1 MLLLR
6 SLKTTKSCQLHSAIW
21 QCHLH
26 LRVARHGFKM
36 IQELFK
42 GFQFSSVLKRKCVV
56 LLRFTHAIQ
65 IRWHFYHVHSFSIVL
80 VAGLTSDFLTDDIA
94 WGPPQG
100 PLSSLP
106 QAFDHGATLLTT
118 SRCCTYCNGP
128 LSTILLACFAELQT
142 LSTFVNC
149 WLAWYF
155 GKPNLWTLNVLSD
168 GNKLTVNPF
177 KSEKNPIPWFD
188 TVIKCVA
195 VISVMQVQSSSDSAT
210 RSTGESAA
218 KPQVH
223 LSLGPVPKQLPLC
236 PRYNQRHHQKITRIR
251 TNSKDLWRISVVS
264 CISCAPAKSCY
275 SRLHPCPSADW
286 FFRMDLTDPTIPTH
300 HPTLTA
306 SLFFKSNIL
315 TDWGQIL
322 PESGTELPSLC

>member
-1 MLLLR
+1 MCIHFLLFWLR
-6 SLKTTKSCQLHSAIW
+6 DWLQTSLPMILPGGHHKVPCQVYYPKPST
-21 QCHLH
+21 
-26 LRVARHGFKM
+26 M
-36 IQELFK
+36 
-42 GFQFSSVLKRKCVV
+42 
-56 LLRFTHAIQ
+56 
-65 IRWHFYHVHSFSIVL
+65 
-80 VAGLTSDFLTDDIA
+80 
-94 WGPPQG
+94 GPPSCFNIYIWTYLDMTSIG
-100 PLSSLP
+100 NI
-106 QAFDHGATLLTT
+106 LTT
-118 SRCCTYCNGP
+118 SRCCKYCNGMQWP
-128 LSTILLACFAELQT
+128 TFHHQLLACFAKLQT

-155 GKPNLWTLNVLSD
+155 GKPNLWPLNVLSD

-188 TVIKCVA
+188 TVIRCVA

-236 PRYNQRHHQKITRIR
+236 PRYNQRHHQKITTIR
-251 TNSKDLWRISVVS
+251 TNSKDLWRISVFFMYFMCTS
-264 CISCAPAKSCY
+264 KISCY
-275 SRLHPCPSADW
+275 SRLHPCHQFW

-306 SLFFKSNIL
+306 SVFF
-315 TDWGQIL
+315 
-322 PESGTELPSLC
+322 